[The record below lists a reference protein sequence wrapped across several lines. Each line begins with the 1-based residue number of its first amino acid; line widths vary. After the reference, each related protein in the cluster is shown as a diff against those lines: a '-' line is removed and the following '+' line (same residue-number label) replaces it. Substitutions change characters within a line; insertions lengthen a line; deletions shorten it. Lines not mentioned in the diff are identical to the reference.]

1 MFLKTTFNIAELVK
15 KCWLTDG
22 TEIFINDKK

>member
-1 MFLKTTFNIAELVK
+1 MFLKTISSIAELVN

-22 TEIFINDKK
+22 TEIFTSDKK